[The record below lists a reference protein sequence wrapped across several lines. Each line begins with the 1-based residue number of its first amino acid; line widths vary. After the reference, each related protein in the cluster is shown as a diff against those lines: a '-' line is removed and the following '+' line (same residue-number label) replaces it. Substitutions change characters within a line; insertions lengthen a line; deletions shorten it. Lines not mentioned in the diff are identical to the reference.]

1 MTKPQVTIPLDIPDV
16 RVLSTEIT
24 PKGEVI
30 ISVESTKTEIRC
42 HRCGKLIRKFHGR
55 DGWVS
60 IRYLP
65 VFGRPAYLRYRPRRF
80 QCQTCEGEPTTTE
93 VLEWH
98 QSNSP
103 HAIVF
108 DEHLLLQL
116 VNATIEDVSIKEGVN
131 YDSVLGAL
139 ERQMAGEVEWGQYTQ
154 IGTLGLDE
162 IALKKGQRDFVVIVT
177 ARMAH
182 GRVVILGV
190 LADRQKETV
199 VEFLRSIPER
209 LKKTIHTVCSDMYEG
224 YIEAVRAE
232 LKTSQIVIDRFHVT
246 RSYRDGVDEYR
257 KAELRRLKE
266 ELPEEEYKTLK
277 GSLWACRKKR
287 EDLRPEERKV
297 LKQLF
302 QHAPKLKLAYDLQEQ
317 LTAIFDQ
324 SISKTAAKIKIQ
336 SWKKRVVVSG
346 LKCFDAFLKTLE
358 RWWEEILN
366 YFVQRCNSG
375 FVEGF
380 NNKLKVLKRR
390 CYGIFNLTHLFQR
403 IYLDLEGYRLFAA

>member
-1 MTKPQVTIPLDIPDV
+1 MAKPQVTIPLDIPDV
-16 RVLSTEIT
+16 RVINTEIT
-24 PKGEVI
+24 SKGEVI
-30 ISVESTKTEIRC
+30 ISVESTRSEICC
-42 HRCGKLIRKFHGR
+42 HQCGKLIRKSHGR
-55 DGWVS
+55 DNWVS

-65 VFGRPAYLRYRPRRF
+65 VFGRPAFLRYRPRRF

-93 VLEWH
+93 ALEWH

-103 HAIVF
+103 HAIVY

-116 VNATIEDVSIKEGVN
+116 VNATIEDVAIKEGVG

-139 ERQMAGEVEWGQYTQ
+139 ERRVAGEVEWGQYTQ
-154 IGTLGLDE
+154 LGTLGLDE
-162 IALKKGQRDFVVIVT
+162 IALKKGHRDFVVIVT
-177 ARMAH
+177 ARMAND
-182 GRVVILGV
+182 RVAILGV

-209 LKKTIHTVCSDMYEG
+209 LKKTVHSVCSDMYEG

-232 LKTSQIVIDRFHVT
+232 LKDSQIVVDRFHVT
-246 RSYRDGVDEYR
+246 RSYRDGVDEFR
-257 KAELRRLKE
+257 KAEMQRLKE

-287 EDLRPEERKV
+287 EDLRPEERTV

-302 QHAPKLKLAYDLQEQ
+302 QHAPKLKLAYALQEQ
-317 LTAIFDQ
+317 LTTIFDQ
-324 SISKTAAKIKIQ
+324 PISKKTAKVKIQ
-336 SWKKRVVVSG
+336 AWKKQAVTSG
-346 LKCFDAFLKTLE
+346 LKCFAAFLKTLD

-366 YFVQRCNSG
+366 YFVQRRNSG
-375 FVEGF
+375 FVEGL

-390 CYGIFNLTHLFQR
+390 CYGIYNLKHLFQR
-403 IYLDLEGYRLFAA
+403 IYLDLEGYRLFAS